1 MPHMIPDDIEQFTT
15 PGEESFYF
23 FLRKVAKPDDSFLCW
38 YSPDIH
44 DTEPDFVLF
53 CHDIGLIVFEVKD
66 WAIDQIREVSP
77 KKFLVNFGNKEVSC
91 TNPHEQ
97 AKSYVYSLLSKL
109 AQDGRLVTRDAFAQ
123 GKPKIPISYGVVFT
137 NINSFE
143 YRERFANDGII
154 PLTKIFFW
162 DDLEPHSE
170 LCDPSGKQFLEAL
183 KNRFEPKF
191 PCHISN
197 LELNHLRQL
206 LFPTI
211 RINPVQ
217 RGPQDELKNL
227 EENIRLLDH
236 HQEAIARKFDRGHR
250 IISGPSGSG
259 KTLVLVHQANFLLK
273 YNPGVRKILFLC
285 YNATLVNYIR
295 RLLAN
300 QATPLGANG
309 VEVMHFYELCERLT
323 GEKLQHENQDADY
336 YEIVLEEALSRDTG
350 DGQLYDAILVDEGQD
365 FSDQMLRVVMG
376 CLNKK
381 TDFLTIAMDEG
392 QDIYAPVRSW
402 KELGINI
409 KGRKRQL
416 NIIYRNTR
424 EITAFANRF
433 RYGGA
438 VCTDNRE
445 LADQSSLFLDPHIS
459 NGPTPVLKKYDSFP
473 AVFEGLAKEIR
484 KLVDEGK
491 YPLSEIAIIYTS
503 KKVSSQSA
511 DSLPALVATAL
522 DNQGLLNKWLSE
534 DYRAKRTHDITAN
547 SVTITTIHSA
557 KGLDFACVYL
567 VGLDSLEPNERWT
580 EAQIKCLCYVGMT
593 RARYQLTIPYLQETP
608 LIDQLRMCLNE
619 ANIAKPGH

>member
-1 MPHMIPDDIEQFTT
+1 MIPDDIEQFTT

-23 FLRKVAKPDDSFLCW
+23 FLRKVAKPDDSFVCW
-38 YSPDIH
+38 YSPDINE
-44 DTEPDFVLF
+44 TEPDFVLF

-77 KKFLVNFGNKEVSC
+77 RKFLVNFGNKEISC
-91 TNPHEQ
+91 TNPHDQ
-97 AKSYVYSLLSKL
+97 AKTYVHSLLSKL
-109 AQDGRLVTRDAFAQ
+109 AQDGRLVTRDTFAQ

-143 YRERFANDGII
+143 YKERFSNDGII

-170 LCDPSGKQFLEAL
+170 LCDPSGKRFLEAL
-183 KNRFEPKF
+183 KSRFEPKF
-191 PCHISN
+191 PCHISAP
-197 LELNHLRQL
+197 ELNHLRQL

-217 RGPQDELKNL
+217 RGPQDELKNH
-227 EENIRLLDH
+227 EDNIRLLDH
-236 HQEAIARKFDRGHR
+236 HQESIARKFDRGHR

-259 KTLVLVHQANFLLK
+259 KTLVLVHQANFLFR
-273 YNPGVRKILFLC
+273 YNPNIKKILCLC

-295 RLLAN
+295 RLLSN
-300 QATPLGANG
+300 QGTALGPNG

-323 GEKLQHENQDADY
+323 GQKLQHENQDADY
-336 YEIVLEEALSRDTG
+336 YDIVLEEALSRAAE

-365 FSDQMLRVVMG
+365 FSDRMLRVVMN
-376 CLNKK
+376 CLNRK
-381 TDFLTIAMDEG
+381 TDFLTIALDEG
-392 QDIYAPVRSW
+392 QDIYAPARSW

-416 NIIYRNTR
+416 NIIYRNTK

-433 RYGGA
+433 RYGTATPGRDEPTDQGA
-438 VCTDNRE
+438 
-445 LADQSSLFLDPHIS
+445 LFPDPHIS
-459 NGPTPVLKKYDSFP
+459 NGPLPTVKRYESYS
-473 AVFEGLAKEIR
+473 AICEAIVREIR
-484 KLVDEGK
+484 TLVDEGK

-503 KKVSSQSA
+503 KKVNSQSA
-511 DSLPALVATAL
+511 ENLPALITTAL

-547 SVTITTIHSA
+547 SITITTIHSA

-567 VGLDSLEPNERWT
+567 LGLDALEPNERWT
-580 EAQIKCLCYVGMT
+580 EQQISCLAYVGIT

-608 LIDQLRMCLNE
+608 LISQLGMCLREN
-619 ANIAKPGH
+619 KTDRYGR